1 MTDREFDPAMW
12 LNELVFCY
20 ACGRFSKPVKGKP
33 PKGWTMLYQPHGEGP
48 PGLNVCSPACADRV
62 REAMTKGPVTEPLE
76 MRMPLLPAEIR
87 AQMDDVVREEVAEA
101 EYEATRGTQLVTV
114 SGITR
119 FGQMVRDARLRAG
132 KTLADVEESLIDE
145 GLTRGVM
152 ASVERGR
159 RPMTWAQMEAFCHF
173 VGVVDR
179 GQFGP
184 ALVEYHHTTWEA
196 REESVRVTEQT
207 ADARTVPNSRD
218 VVELVEALRS
228 AISSMDVAAGTI
240 ERLMAAAEPREALW
254 GREGDMAKQ
263 AVMLLQASRR
273 WALQVLSEGADGEE

>member
-1 MTDREFDPAMW
+1 MTGREFDPAMW

-20 ACGRFSKPVKGKP
+20 GCGRFSKPAKGKP
-33 PKGWTMLYQPHGEGP
+33 PRGWKLLYQPYADGP

-87 AQMDDVVREEVAEA
+87 AQMDDAVREEVAEA
-101 EYEATRGTQLVTV
+101 EYEAARGIQLVTV

-119 FGQMVRDARLRAG
+119 FGQLVRDARLRAG
-132 KTLADVEESLIDE
+132 KTLADIEESLGDE
-145 GLTRGVM
+145 GLTRGVV

-159 RPMTWAQMEAFCHF
+159 RPMTWAQMQAFCHL
-173 VGVVDR
+173 VGVLDR
-179 GQFGP
+179 GEFER

-196 REESVRVTEQT
+196 REESVKVTEQT
-207 ADARTVPNSRD
+207 ADARTVPSGRD

-240 ERLMAAAEPREALW
+240 ERLMAAAGAGEAWW
-254 GREGDMAKQ
+254 GRDGDMAKQ
-263 AVMLLQASRR
+263 AVMLLQASRQ
-273 WALQVLSEGADGEE
+273 WALQVLSEGAQEEE